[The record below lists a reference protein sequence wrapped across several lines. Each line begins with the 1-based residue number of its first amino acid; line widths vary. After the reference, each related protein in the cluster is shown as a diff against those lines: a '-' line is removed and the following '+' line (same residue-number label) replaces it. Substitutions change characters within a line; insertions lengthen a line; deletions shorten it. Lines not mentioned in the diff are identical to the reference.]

1 MTQSYTYHRD
11 EIILT
16 LGKDANVISL
26 TYMPKISPLAPST
39 CDELQVYSDSDSDES
54 GIQVP
59 KLNSDVSWE
68 TDVPGM
74 VLKTVLPSY
83 KPPPGL
89 KYIKSSSN
97 GKSGS
102 GAGTIPAGATMTT
115 SDKPPPSITG
125 KGGSDGDGEEPEL
138 DNSMF
143 GLLKRYWYVV
153 LPLLLS
159 NLLTN
164 ASGEPGSTEAAEGE
178 AKAGE
183 KGAAA
188 PAGGSPQVRQRRGKR
203 G

>member
-1 MTQSYTYHRD
+1 
-11 EIILT
+11 LT

-39 CDELQVYSDSDSDES
+39 CDEYQVYSDNDD
-54 GIQVP
+54 GIKVP

-74 VLKTVLPSY
+74 VLKTVLPQY

-115 SDKPPPSITG
+115 SDKPPPSFTG
-125 KGGSDGDGEEPEL
+125 KGGEDGDSEEPEL

-153 LPLLLS
+153 LPLVLS
-159 NLLTN
+159 NLLTS
-164 ASGEPGSTEAAEGE
+164 SGGEEPKAAEVEGGG
-178 AKAGE
+178 KAGE
-183 KGAAA
+183 SSGGAAGGTA
-188 PAGGSPQVRQRRGKR
+188 PVGGSTASPQVRQRRGKR